1 MFEGIFEDVLFDILL
16 IIVEVGTGGGE
27 TLGRLMFC
35 DWFINVPP
43 PLVKPL
49 PGPDDCDI
57 LVGLFGLG
65 LILLLIGVVV
75 SLDWNKRDLQQ
86 YFDNNILVNPTA
98 YQYNSPPVLNFVPS
112 TPAGGGARAEVLV
125 YGGPVIDNFT
135 NIH

>member
-1 MFEGIFEDVLFDILL
+1 MFEGIFEDVLIDILL

-75 SLDWNKRDLQQ
+75 SLDLD
-86 YFDNNILVNPTA
+86 V
-98 YQYNSPPVLNFVPS
+98 SVFVGR
-112 TPAGGGARAEVLV
+112 GGTI
-125 YGGPVIDNFT
+125 GGIFSEESLG
-135 NIH
+135 